1 MLCYNVVET
10 DVPRTVQ
17 WYGFREN
24 FSIVGDMH
32 THIHDFLGVG
42 STASLPGWLCYS
54 NARYVRTEENES
66 VRELRIAGRGHKRGR

>member
-24 FSIVGDMH
+24 FSIMGDMH
-32 THIHDFLGVG
+32 THIHDFLG
-42 STASLPGWLCYS
+42 W
-54 NARYVRTEENES
+54 ARQPLY
-66 VRELRIAGRGHKRGR
+66 LAGCVTVMLDT

>member
-24 FSIVGDMH
+24 FSIMGDMH
-32 THIHDFLGVG
+32 THIHDFLGW
-42 STASLPGWLCYS
+42 A
-54 NARYVRTEENES
+54 
-66 VRELRIAGRGHKRGR
+66 